1 MKGRRFILGGEQ
13 QITDRWLLRYEYRWS
28 DQKGEAAIRYRM
40 HDFLSLEYVF
50 DKDDSWLRLIGN
62 F

>member
-1 MKGRRFILGGEQ
+1 MKGRRFIVGGEQ